1 MKKILL
7 SGIFILIMLMYADA
21 QSLLVND
28 SAQISLITCSPGP
41 EVYEKFGHTAIRYV
55 DPSTHQDIVFNYGIF
70 DFNQPGFYYKFVKGE
85 TYYMLGVYDTQLFL
99 PQYALRNSQVTEQV
113 LNLTREEKQRLMD
126 ALFLN
131 YMPENR
137 NYLYNFV
144 FDNCSTRPRDRIL
157 QLFQGKQIKY
167 NLPDD
172 NRTFREWVAE
182 YAGSKT
188 WLMVGIDLV
197 FGKDADKTASKWET
211 MFLPEVLSREF
222 SAVQVMQNDSVS
234 RPLIKSE
241 KILIEKKDV
250 MVKFNRMQ
258 QPLTVTLLILV
269 LGIIIT
275 VYEFR
280 KKRNF
285 KIFDSLLMLFTGL
298 AGIIIFYLMFFS
310 IHPLVKMNVN
320 LLWCNPLNIILG
332 VMIWNKKL
340 KTPINVWQIVNII
353 LFLTILLVGAMSI
366 QILNAAFIPLIVLL
380 LIRSLAWL
388 QKKWK

>member
-7 SGIFILIMLMYADA
+7 SGIFILSMLMYADA

-126 ALFLN
+126 ALFQN

-157 QLFQGKQIKY
+157 QLFKEKQIKY
-167 NLPDD
+167 NHPDD

-197 FGKDADKTASKWET
+197 FGKDADKTASKWQT

-222 SAVQVMQNDSVS
+222 SRVQVMQNDSVL

-241 KILIEKKDV
+241 TILIAKKENPEKSGLFQEPV
-250 MVKFNRMQ
+250 FA
-258 QPLTVTLLILV
+258 TLLILIV
-269 LGIIIT
+269 GVIIT
-275 VYEFR
+275 IYEFR
-280 KKRNF
+280 KKRNL
-285 KIFDSLLMLFTGL
+285 KIFDSLLMLVTGL
-298 AGIIIFYLMFFS
+298 AGVIIFYLMFFS

-340 KTPINVWQIVNII
+340 KTLVIAWQFVNMI
-353 LFLTILLVGAMSI
+353 LFLTVLVAGAISI
-366 QILNAAFIPLIVLL
+366 QILNVAFIPLIVLL
-380 LIRSLAWL
+380 LIRSLAWS
-388 QKKWK
+388 QNKWK